1 MNSPII
7 NKAGAIF
14 IPVSDLKKAM
24 AWYSNILGLEVR
36 EENIIDHLYIIPMQG
51 TNSNLVL
58 DSQIYSQANLHSV
71 PAFHFNTDD
80 IQASYQFMR
89 QQGVE
94 LLTEIEHGQWFNFRD
109 PDGNAL
115 MVCMC

>member
-1 MNSPII
+1 MTSPIL

-14 IPVSDLKKAM
+14 IPVSDLRKAM
-24 AWYSNILGLEVR
+24 VWYSNILGLALR

-51 TNSNLVL
+51 TNLVL
-58 DSQIYSQANLHSV
+58 DSQIYSEENVFRV
-71 PAFHFNTDD
+71 PAFHFNTND